1 MIMKK
6 ILAVV
11 AIGLCCMILPIQET
25 KAQIPILDI
34 IKAAVKKVIKAADL
48 QIQRV
53 QNKTIWLQN
62 AQKTLENK
70 MSQLKL
76 NEIKN
81 WAEKQRKLY
90 DDYFKE
96 LWKVKAALAYYQRV
110 KDIIQRQLQMVSEYK
125 GAWALF
131 SQDKNFTAEELDYM
145 LNIYTGMIDESLKSM
160 DQLFLVVNAF
170 ATQMSDA
177 KRLEIINT
185 VSDNLKQQLVDLKEF
200 NNQNKMISLQRAAEK
215 GEIEYVKR
223 LYGIGR

>member
-1 MIMKK
+1 M
-6 ILAVV
+6 V
-11 AIGLCCMILPIQET
+11 CCMILPVNET
-25 KAQIPILDI
+25 QAQIPIVDI

-48 QIQRV
+48 QIQRL

-81 WAEKQRKLY
+81 WVEKQRKLY
-90 DDYFKE
+90 DDYFQE
-96 LWKVKAALAYYQRV
+96 LWKVKAILAYYNRV
-110 KDIIQRQLQMVSEYK
+110 KDIIERQVQMVNEYK

-131 SQDKNFTAEELDYM
+131 KQDKNFTAEELDYM
-145 LNIYTGMIDESLKSM
+145 FNIYSGMMDESLKSI

-170 ATQMSDA
+170 ATQMTDA

-185 VSDNLKQQLVDLKEF
+185 VSDNLEQQYVDLKDF
-200 NNQNKMISLQRAAEK
+200 NNQNKMLSIQRASEK
-215 GEIEYVKR
+215 GEIDYVKR
-223 LYGIGR
+223 LYGLQR